1 MKKTFLYF
9 FIPFLTIWLITW
21 PSRALA
27 LIPLI
32 PGVQP
37 LVVYFGGTAALATAI
52 DYSLAIH
59 GAILFISF
67 NKDPANSVTTDISA
81 PITVKLNPASPL
93 PTPAGW
99 TAPVPPSIN
108 PQPSTASI
116 AGTPPAGTDVT
127 STFVCGQNLTV
138 GVLYKYVS
146 GNSAY
151 QFKSVT
157 SPLDFA
163 NGFTLNGGF
172 DGFCETHSSFYQV
185 KIISSNGTCPS
196 GYTLNADGVNC
207 NVTSPNLVQKPAD
220 SNCQVKRTGNTFL
233 IDGQDPDCVNSTVMS
248 DITVSANTVTTQRA
262 NGVTASVTIFPD
274 GTATVSETYPDIA
287 QNKTSV
293 LTTSYSAPDASGNTH
308 LTGVSVSTT
317 PGVGTLNQ
325 GSGIGAGGATE
336 TTQTAVL
343 NSLNDIKNGTG
354 VVQPTPTASL
364 ETALGGFEG
373 VAGEVTGIS
382 TGASPVA
389 SPSIFNPFVP
399 VACTTLGW
407 TFKGRTVVYDICP
420 WVPKIQAVLGA
431 ALYLVTAGLLFTM
444 FMRRPVG
451 VS

>member
-108 PQPSTASI
+108 PQPPTANIAATPVAGQNISSTY
-116 AGTPPAGTDVT
+116 
-127 STFVCGQNLTV
+127 VCGGSLTP
-138 GVLYKYVS
+138 GVLYR
-146 GNSAY
+146 
-151 QFKSVT
+151 
-157 SPLDFA
+157 
-163 NGFTLNGGF
+163 
-172 DGFCETHSSFYQV
+172 
-185 KIISSNGTCPS
+185 I
-196 GYTLNADGVNC
+196 DGVFGGPTQAMSYSGGAFEPGFSSAANTGYC
-207 NVTSPNLVQKPAD
+207 DTTSVQIKYLSATFFCPLGYVLNPDGTTCSVSIPDQVQKLVD
-220 SNCQVKRTGNTFL
+220 SNCQIRRTGNTFS
-233 IDGQDPDCVNSTVMS
+233 IDPQDPDCANNTVMA
-248 DITVSANTVTTQRA
+248 DTTVSANTVTTQRA

-308 LTGVSVSTT
+308 LTGVSVSNT
-317 PGVGTLNQ
+317 PGVGTLNA
-325 GSGIGAGGATE
+325 GPAGTGTGGATE

-343 NSLNDIKNGTG
+343 NSLNDIKDGVG

-364 ETALGGFEG
+364 EGAIGGFEG
-373 VAGEVTGIS
+373 VAAEVTGIS
-382 TGASPVA
+382 TGASPIA

-399 VACTTLGW
+399 TTCTTLGW
-407 TFKGRTVVYDICP
+407 TFMGRTVSYDICP
-420 WVPKIQAVLGA
+420 WVPKIQQILGA
-431 ALYLVTAGLLFTM
+431 ALYLTTAGLLFTM
-444 FMRRPVG
+444 FMRRPTG
-451 VS
+451 A